1 MPWKICHHAIFGT
14 KYGMMANDEQL
25 PNQKWHDEQ
34 LPITSDGFLAGTAK
48 TITHKIEIIGSGS
61 LTE

>member
-1 MPWKICHHAIFGT
+1 
-14 KYGMMANDEQL
+14 MMANDEQL